1 MPTET
6 PIETRV
12 PKLGLIVPSL
22 NSVMEYEMQRMAAG
36 ALSIHTMRV
45 SAHTTGTREAVGT
58 RENLLWMDSQV
69 AAAAKLLAHA
79 RVDVIFF
86 GCTAGGVV
94 KGPGAEQDI
103 SRGITAATGS
113 PAGTTIAATCDALRA
128 LGAARVSVASPYE
141 AWLNDYLRAF
151 LEQSGFTVTAID
163 GFSAGA
169 QIAAGPQHAARV
181 TPQQVADLAIAVDR
195 PQAQAIFVSCT
206 NFRTLEII
214 EPLEQKL
221 GKPVLTATSAS
232 MWKMLRLAGDA
243 RAIAGAG
250 ELFRKA

>member
-1 MPTET
+1 MDAHA
-6 PIETRV
+6 

-22 NSVMEYEMQRMAAG
+22 NSIMEAEMQRMTAG
-36 ALSIHTMRV
+36 AVSIHSMRV
-45 SAHTTGTREAVGT
+45 SAHTTGTRAAVGT

-69 AAAAKLLAHA
+69 PAAAVLLAHA
-79 RVDVIFF
+79 KVDVICF

-103 SRGITAATGS
+103 IHAITAATGI
-113 PAGTTIAATCDALRA
+113 AATTTIAATCEALRV

-141 AWLNDYLRAF
+141 PWLNDYLRAF
-151 LEQSGFTVTAID
+151 LEKSGFAVAAID
-163 GFSAGA
+163 GFSADAHGA
-169 QIAAGPQHAARV
+169 VGPQHAAGV
-181 TPQQVADLAIAVDR
+181 TPQQVADLAVRVDR
-195 PQAQAIFVSCT
+195 PQAQAIFISCT

-221 GKPVLTATSAS
+221 GKPVVTSTSAS
-232 MWKMLRLAGDA
+232 MWKMLRLADDA
-243 RAIAGAG
+243 RAPAGAG